1 MRKKKGRKSLLFS
14 LFCYFPV
21 VEKDPSGI
29 LYIGIPHL
37 FQQAGGLTASAAG
50 AAVYKK
56 RSILL
61 EMQGIAPFK
70 CGKGSI
76 FAAGNMAFPVF
87 LGSANIQQDGS
98 VCLPV
103 IGDCLID
110 IRCFEKIKKSHS
122 EK

>member
-56 RSILL
+56 L
-61 EMQGIAPFK
+61 EYSFGNAGDYSVQVW
-70 CGKGSI
+70 KGEYFCCREYGLPCI
-76 FAAGNMAFPVF
+76 PGECEHPAGRLRLFACNWQMPDRYQVF
-87 LGSANIQQDGS
+87 
-98 VCLPV
+98 
-103 IGDCLID
+103 
-110 IRCFEKIKKSHS
+110 
-122 EK
+122 